1 MDTSTV
7 ITSPDSI
14 ELESLRASL
23 QSDLDQIA
31 LLAPVGSDDLLNDYY
46 YLEAASRQNDVDKLL
61 VFQKVAVHFRTRMHL
76 VEAVID
82 IVREDLVYRT
92 AADVV
97 TVAMVE
103 AYRIVLE
110 SFAGIGGIPTGA
122 IARATVRAVE
132 APEDAKAL
140 AALIRKKQFV

>member
-1 MDTSTV
+1 MD
-7 ITSPDSI
+7 
-14 ELESLRASL
+14 SLRASL
-23 QSDLDQIA
+23 QGDLDQIA
-31 LLAPVGSDDLLNDYY
+31 VLTPVGSDDLLNDYY
-46 YLEAASRQNDVDKLL
+46 YLEAAYRQNDIDKLL
-61 VFQKVAVHFRTRMHL
+61 VFQKVAAHFRARMHL

-82 IVREDLVYRT
+82 IVREDLGCRT

-110 SFAGIGGIPTGA
+110 SFAGIGGIPAGA
-122 IARATVRAVE
+122 ITRATMRAVE
-132 APEDAKAL
+132 APEGAKAL